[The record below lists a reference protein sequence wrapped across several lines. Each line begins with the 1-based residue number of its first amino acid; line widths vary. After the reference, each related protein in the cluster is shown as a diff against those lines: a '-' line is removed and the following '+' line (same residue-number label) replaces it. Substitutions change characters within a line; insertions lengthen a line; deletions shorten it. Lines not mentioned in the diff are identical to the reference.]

1 MKKAL
6 LIIDRGSREPEVK
19 EELKTI
25 CTFSKEKGDYVHTTY
40 CFLEVISPSIE
51 DGINQCLEFDPDLI
65 IIVPYFLYPGLKL
78 KDSVKKSAIF
88 ARTNDI
94 KIAITKPLSYSNIL
108 TTIIHDRIKSLKS
121 KHNINFKNEEC
132 DVLLIG
138 HGSSDRR
145 ATEAFFYTVNSLYGY
160 YRNVIPCFLELEK
173 PTIEMGIKSLLEKS
187 PRVILAIPYFLH
199 KGIHIK
205 KDVLNELNLV
215 MNKFSYTNI
224 YFGNH
229 IGTDERMVDL
239 VLERANEAIN
249 RILIKK

>member
-6 LIIDRGSREPEVK
+6 LLIDRGSREPEVK

-25 CTFSKEKGDYVHTTY
+25 CMFSKTRGNYIYSTY

-51 DGINQCLEFDPDLI
+51 DGINQCLKFSPDLI
-65 IIVPYFLYPGLKL
+65 VIVPYFLYPGLKL

-88 ARTNDI
+88 ASTNNVR
-94 KIAITKPLSYSNIL
+94 IAITKPLCYSDIL

-121 KHNINFKNEEC
+121 KYKIDYKNHTC

-145 ATEAFFYTVNSLYGY
+145 ATEAFFYTANSLCGH
-160 YRNVIPCFLELEK
+160 YRNVKPCFLELEK
-173 PTIEMGIKSLLEKS
+173 PNIEMGIKSLLETS
-187 PRVILAIPYFLH
+187 PKVILAIPYFLH

-215 MNKFSYTNI
+215 MTKYSYKNI
-224 YFGNH
+224 YFGKH
-229 IGTDERMVDL
+229 IGTDERMIDL
-239 VLERANEAIN
+239 ILERTNEVIN
-249 RILIKK
+249 RIIIKK